1 MERKITVGR
10 DPSNDIHVSES
21 YDGVSR
27 SHASIYY
34 NNGRI
39 IFEDISTNGSYVNN
53 NFTHRSKV
61 EIFPND
67 VVTLGK
73 QYVLSWSTI
82 NNALSLPSQ
91 RPTEPKEQAFASSY
105 DDASAL
111 SPGYSGGNY
120 NAAGRSRD
128 RELNS
133 WNWGAFF
140 FGWFWGIFNGVYWPL
155 VVLIPYVG
163 WMAALIINVIVK
175 GDAGPVLVW
184 IPYVSWAAGLI
195 VGIVLGIKGNA
206 WAWKGKYWRDFSHFK
221 NVQRLWA
228 MWTLYVFIAF
238 IVLFITIFILSLLQ

>member
-1 MERKITVGR
+1 MERKISVGR

-27 SHASIYY
+27 NHASIYY

-53 NFTHRSKV
+53 NFVHRAKV

-105 DDASAL
+105 D
-111 SPGYSGGNY
+111 SPAPPPGFSGGNY
-120 NAAGRSRD
+120 NAAGRNLD

-140 FGWFWGIFNGVYWPL
+140 FGWLWGVFNGVYWPL
-155 VVLIPYVG
+155 VVLIPYIG
-163 WMAALIINVIVK
+163 WAAALII
-175 GDAGPVLVW
+175 
-184 IPYVSWAAGLI
+184 S
-195 VGIVLGIKGNA
+195 IVLGIKGNV
-206 WAWKGKYWRDFSHFK
+206 WAWKGRYWRDFNHFK
-221 NVQRLWA
+221 SVQRSWA
-228 MWTLYVFIAF
+228 MWALYVFIA
-238 IVLFITIFILSLLQ
+238 IVVLTITFFTLFSAAIMSVISNL